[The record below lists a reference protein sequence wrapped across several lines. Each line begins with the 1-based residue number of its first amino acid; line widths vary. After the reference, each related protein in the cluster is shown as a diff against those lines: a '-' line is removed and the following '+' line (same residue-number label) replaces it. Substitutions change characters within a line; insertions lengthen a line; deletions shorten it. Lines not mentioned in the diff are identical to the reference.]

1 MGGFMRGPTAVDPI
15 RAISNARER
24 HSVACRLVDEII
36 ADRAPSL
43 ATSRWA
49 PWYCRLIDRMIGFH
63 GLVDLVDR
71 CRSCRSGAELAD
83 LMVER
88 TALVATSTGLQRT
101 PAAGGCILVANHPT
115 GIADGV
121 ALYDQIRPLR
131 RDVSM
136 LVFHDVLKVN
146 PAAAD
151 VFIPVEWRPRLRD
164 TTNLL
169 QTMAGTLRAAAAGRV
184 VVMFPSG
191 RLAFWNGLRLRERP
205 WRSTFVTLALK
216 YDVPVIP
223 THIAARNSWAFYALS
238 QISTELRDIQSI
250 REAQNKAGTHY
261 RITFG
266 RPIQPRELDGDPDVT
281 AVRLQRFVEDVLP
294 KAPDAVWNGHEER

>member
-1 MGGFMRGPTAVDPI
+1 MRSSTAVDH

-24 HSVACRLVDEII
+24 HSAACRLVDEMI

-49 PWYCRLIDRMIGFH
+49 PWYRRLIDRMIGYQ
-63 GLVDLVDR
+63 GLVDLVDQ
-71 CRSCRSGAELAD
+71 CRRCRSGAELAD
-83 LMVER
+83 LIVER
-88 TALVATSTGLQRT
+88 TALVATSAGLQRT
-101 PAAGGCILVANHPT
+101 PVAGGCILIANHPT

-121 ALYDQIRPLR
+121 ALYGQIRPLR

-238 QISTELRDIQSI
+238 QISTELRDIPSI

-266 RPIQPRELDGDPDVT
+266 RPIQPRDLDGDPDVT

-294 KAPDAVWNGHEER
+294 KAPDAVWNGREGR